1 MSVLWGENWLQVKEQ
16 SSSDCY
22 CFFFQIAV
30 WVRGDLVFCAET
42 VRNGTG
48 VRFEPALLLPGPL
61 VRIVWCS
68 PTPPSLFL
76 LLHHHLKMPDLAAD
90 VGTVHLLLVCAWVVS
105 LSIYKTKNTHTHYNT
120 ARYRSA
126 WLRCIDFFYYHSIHC
141 RDTILS
147 HCYWEF
153 PVIVF
158 VQWLLHALVSGQNP
172 IGVWLSLVQ
181 VSPTPTGF
189 L

>member
-1 MSVLWGENWLQVKEQ
+1 MNNICNKFTNAWMFLLQPLVSKNQIQQRPIETNKDMSVLWGENWLQVKEQ

-105 LSIYKTKNTHTHYNT
+105 LSIYKTKKHPHT
-120 ARYRSA
+120 
-126 WLRCIDFFYYHSIHC
+126 L
-141 RDTILS
+141 
-147 HCYWEF
+147 
-153 PVIVF
+153 
-158 VQWLLHALVSGQNP
+158 
-172 IGVWLSLVQ
+172 
-181 VSPTPTGF
+181 
-189 L
+189 